1 MNRPTSSGLAARLFG
16 GAPERTLALV
26 RAAWPLAVGQ
36 DLGRRTE
43 VVGLEKGTLRVRVPD
58 RRWRKELHRMQP
70 ELLRRLAQLA
80 GPLAPV
86 RLGFVDGGIAEV
98 PEPAATEDA
107 PAVPA
112 LAGEVT
118 ASAET
123 IGDEE
128 IRARFLETAARY
140 LGRGKGRPHG

>member
-1 MNRPTSSGLAARLFG
+1 MNRPTSRGLAARLFG
-16 GAPERTLALV
+16 GAPDRTLALV

-80 GPLAPV
+80 GALAPV
-86 RLGFVDGGIAEV
+86 RLGFVDGGMADV
-98 PEPAATEDA
+98 PEPAAADEAPPA
-107 PAVPA
+107 PA
-112 LAGEVT
+112 LDGEVA

-128 IRARFLETAARY
+128 IRARFLESAARY
-140 LGRGKGRPHG
+140 LRRGKGRQIG

>member
-1 MNRPTSSGLAARLFG
+1 VNRPTSSALAARLFG
-16 GAPERTLALV
+16 GRPERTLALV
-26 RAAWPLAVGQ
+26 RAAWPLAVGP

-43 VVGLEKGTLRVRVPD
+43 VVGLENGTLRVRVPD

-70 ELLRRLAQLA
+70 DLLRRLARLA

-86 RLGFVDGGIAEV
+86 RLGFVDGGMPDV
-98 PEPAATEDA
+98 PEPAAAEEA
-107 PAVPA
+107 PSPA
-112 LAGEVT
+112 LAGEVA

-128 IRARFLETAARY
+128 IRARFLESATRY
-140 LGRGKGRPHG
+140 LGRGKGRRHG